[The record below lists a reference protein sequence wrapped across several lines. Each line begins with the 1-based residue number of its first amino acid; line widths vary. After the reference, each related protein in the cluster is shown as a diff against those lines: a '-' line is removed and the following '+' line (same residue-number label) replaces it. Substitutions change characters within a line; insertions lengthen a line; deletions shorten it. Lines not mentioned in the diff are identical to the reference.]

1 MRRLAILTLFAIA
14 LPVGWAV
21 VGPGGEA
28 FATISSTATGKKT
41 PVGNDAAAPIV
52 GVRIEADSKSTE
64 PLIRVAPLCSRCYY
78 RWFDGG

>member
-28 FATISSTATGKKT
+28 FATISSTATDQKT
-41 PVGNDAAAPIV
+41 LVGNDADAPIV
-52 GVRIEADSKSTE
+52 GVRIEADSKSKE
-64 PLIRVAPLCSRCYY
+64 PLIRVAPECPNCYY
-78 RWFDGG
+78 R